1 MATLMPQTI
10 ESAPQ
15 GSKRILQAIQER
27 NGFISNLM
35 ATFASSPT
43 LLSGYVGLDTAWE
56 ESCFTAQ
63 ERQLIFLAAS
73 VENRCR
79 YCVAAHA
86 TELKGLRVNPEYI
99 QAVRNRDALGDP
111 RLDALVTLT
120 RELVAERG
128 FVAPKTWERFVAAG
142 FNEVAL
148 LEVLIGV
155 ALKII
160 SNYLDNLSPIA
171 IDAAFRS
178 EE

>member
-1 MATLMPQTI
+1 MRQTI

-15 GSKRILQAIQER
+15 GSKMTLQAIQKR

-43 LLSGYVGLDTAWE
+43 LLNGYVGLDTAWE
-56 ESCFTAQ
+56 ESSFTAQ

-171 IDAAFRS
+171 IDAAFRG